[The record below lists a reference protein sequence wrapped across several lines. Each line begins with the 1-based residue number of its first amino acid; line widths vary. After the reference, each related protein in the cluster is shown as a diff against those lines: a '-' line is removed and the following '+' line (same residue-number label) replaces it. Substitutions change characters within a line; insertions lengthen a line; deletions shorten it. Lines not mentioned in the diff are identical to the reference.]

1 MAPTDTKKISKNFF
15 HREIISDAANIAPY
29 SAHWIFAR
37 DCKTGGEGRLYQ
49 IGTVIS
55 DGCST
60 THSNWIEK
68 KNIYQPMKKI
78 GIVSYLL

>member
-1 MAPTDTKKISKNFF
+1 MAPTDTKKISKIFF

-68 KNIYQPMKKI
+68 KIYISTNEKI